1 MPKRSLSYP
10 RIRKH
15 TDGRTFIDFNLNSKR
30 YRLFNGNKIGSS
42 LSPNSYPAKMRRSI
56 TTELAREVYEYL
68 INNDYSFEKKVSTL
82 ELYDSL
88 VAKKFA
94 EPLSSTY
101 KKTLNNFSVKLRNE
115 LQKKGSIK
123 PTFIDSLILRYSN
136 NTSYNTTRRHIN
148 VLVNFLKSNGFPIES
163 SHLRSRKQEE
173 VLHKPISNLK
183 ELLENIQSYNKNL
196 YICALLTYGCLLR
209 PHQEIRL
216 LKWRD
221 FSDDLSYITLS
232 GSQVKSKRNRVVP
245 VSEYIRKELTRG
257 DVNNNIFTGASKPY
271 NKSYFK
277 GVWRRFKKAFSSVEQ
292 GITLYSFR
300 HTGALEIYKRTGSLS
315 KLQRAMGHSSLKVSL
330 TYLRGLEVEDLKEE
344 DMPMI

>member
-1 MPKRSLSYP
+1 MPKSSLSYP
-10 RIRKH
+10 KVSVRN
-15 TDGRTFIDFNLNSKR
+15 DGLYYIEFRLLNKR
-30 YRLFNGNKIGSS
+30 FRLFSGNKIGSS
-42 LSPNSYPAKMRRSI
+42 LSPNSYPAKMRKAI
-56 TTELAREVYEYL
+56 TTELAKEVYDYL

-88 VAKKFA
+88 VAKKLA

-101 KKTLNNFSVKLRNE
+101 KKTLNNLSVKLRHE
-115 LQKKGSIK
+115 LQKRGSIK
-123 PTFIDSLILRYSN
+123 PTYIDSLILRYSN

-148 VLVNFLKSNGFPIES
+148 VLVNFLKSNGFPIEG

-183 ELLENIQSYNKNL
+183 ELLENIQSYSKNL

-245 VSEYIRKELTRG
+245 VPEYIRKELTRS
-257 DVNNNIFTGASKPY
+257 DVNNNIFTDTSKPY
-271 NKSYFK
+271 NNSYFK
-277 GVWRRFKKAFSSVEQ
+277 GIWRRFKKTFPSVEQ

-300 HTGALEIYKRTGSLS
+300 HTGAIEIYKRTGSLH
-315 KLQRAMGHSSLKVSL
+315 KLQKAMGHSTINVSI
-330 TYLRGLEVEDLKEE
+330 TYLRGLEIPELEDS
-344 DMPMI
+344 DMPRI